1 MSPELCSGNCVTI
14 TQCFGI
20 VPLSARP
27 GSGTIPKHCV
37 LLFYSPILI
46 LLLYNSH
53 VLFSYF
59 ILFQVVYSPILFSLR
74 FYFTK
79 MEEREYHRRERKK
92 ERMEEGE
99 KDWKL
104 FVLS

>member
-1 MSPELCSGNCVTI
+1 
-14 TQCFGI
+14 
-20 VPLSARP
+20 
-27 GSGTIPKHCV
+27 
-37 LLFYSPILI
+37 
-46 LLLYNSH
+46 
-53 VLFSYF
+53 
-59 ILFQVVYSPILFSLR
+59 
-74 FYFTK
+74 